1 MRHLRWLILCF
12 LAPTLA
18 GAAVGADGLNAE
30 LERLQA
36 NGLWA
41 EATLAD
47 GRIRPIFVESL
58 SGDSVTVREVIGP
71 LQERQAVYGFNEL
84 SDLRELG
91 VHRVPLRRALYQPQ
105 KSMLSA
111 LVMEA
116 VIPGAGYFYIG
127 ETRQGLALIGL
138 AAAAV
143 GTGIA
148 TGEDGAAGWVPIST
162 WVKIAS
168 LFHLRDQVRAMNHAA
183 DDREG
188 LALSQRSL
196 PDIEIGMLWGERG
209 AVPALRLRTTF

>member
-1 MRHLRWLILCF
+1 MRHLRWLTLCL
-12 LAPTLA
+12 LAPVMA
-18 GAAVGADGLNAE
+18 GAAVGIDGLNAE
-30 LERLQA
+30 LERLQT

-71 LQERQAVYGFNEL
+71 LQERQAVYALSEL

-105 KSMLSA
+105 KSTVSA
-111 LVMEA
+111 LVLEA
-116 VIPGAGYFYIG
+116 VIPGAGYLYIG

-143 GTGIA
+143 GTGVA

-162 WVKIAS
+162 WIKIAS
-168 LFHLRDQVRAMNHAA
+168 LFHLRDQVRAMNQAAA
-183 DDREG
+183 DRKG
-188 LALSQRSL
+188 LARGSL
-196 PDIEIGMLWGERG
+196 PDIEIGMLQAARG